1 MNLRRSLVLGLAVLA
16 LVSASAVAQEI
27 EVPLTAPAAAPA
39 DTTLTI
45 GTRVVPPFAF
55 RDNTGEWAGL
65 SIELWR
71 DIAARLGLTYR
82 FEEASLAELVD
93 GTASGRFDAAVAAL
107 TVTEERERMLDFT
120 HPFFSTG
127 LAIATAPSEG
137 SVWATLSGLVTWQ
150 AMLVVAFV
158 VLALVVVG
166 LLLWATERHRNAE
179 YFGGPPLDGI
189 AGGVWLSLA
198 MLVTTQYADQSPRS
212 LAGRFVSTLWVIAS
226 IFLFTVFTGIVTSAL
241 TVQQIDGRVRGVSDL
256 PNLRVGTLQGSTSAA
271 WLVEERIVAA
281 PFDTAEAGMT
291 AIEDGAIDAF
301 VYDAPVLK
309 HLALTEF
316 AGRVVVLG
324 GTFAPQ
330 DYAIAL
336 PENSPLREAINREL
350 LAIKQS
356 DIWAQRVFQY
366 IGDR

>member
-1 MNLRRSLVLGLAVLA
+1 
-16 LVSASAVAQEI
+16 
-27 EVPLTAPAAAPA
+27 
-39 DTTLTI
+39 
-45 GTRVVPPFAF
+45 
-55 RDNTGEWAGL
+55 
-65 SIELWR
+65 
-71 DIAARLGLTYR
+71 
-82 FEEASLAELVD
+82 
-93 GTASGRFDAAVAAL
+93 
-107 TVTEERERMLDFT
+107 
-120 HPFFSTG
+120 
-127 LAIATAPSEG
+127 
-137 SVWATLSGLVTWQ
+137 
-150 AMLVVAFV
+150 MLVVAFV

-256 PNLRVGTLQGSTSAA
+256 PNLRVGTLQGSTS
-271 WLVEERIVAA
+271 
-281 PFDTAEAGMT
+281 
-291 AIEDGAIDAF
+291 IDAF

-336 PENSPLREAINREL
+336 PKNSPLREAINREL